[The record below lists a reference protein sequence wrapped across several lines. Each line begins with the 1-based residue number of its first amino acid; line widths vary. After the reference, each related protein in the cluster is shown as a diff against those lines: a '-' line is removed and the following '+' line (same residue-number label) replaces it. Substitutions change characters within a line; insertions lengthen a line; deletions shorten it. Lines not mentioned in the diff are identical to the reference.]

1 MQELKFKID
10 SQREVVIMDIE
21 KLIDNPNNV
30 KIHTQEQIELIKK
43 SIDKLGFNSI
53 VVIDEENMILAGH
66 GRVLAL
72 KETGEKTVPCLKI
85 SNLSEEEKLQI
96 MMMDNT
102 SVLMTGIDEEM
113 AKLVIE
119 KLELAEADLE
129 LTGLSLEKISE
140 LKIEDLDIPVNL
152 HKLLDIPEVLAIDK
166 QQNEISRETSLKLT
180 FGTRKVIITD
190 EELERLEAKYKEYI
204 NEMGV
209 DFGFVSYILGV
220 DA

>member
-10 SQREVVIMDIE
+10 SQREVVIVEIE
-21 KLIDNPNNV
+21 RLIDNPNNI

-140 LKIEDLDIPVNL
+140 LKIEDLDIP
-152 HKLLDIPEVLAIDK
+152 EVLAIDK

-190 EELERLEAKYKEYI
+190 EELERLEAKYKDYI

-209 DFGFVSYILGV
+209 DFGFVSYLLGADV
-220 DA
+220 

>member
-10 SQREVVIMDIE
+10 SQREVVIMDVE

-72 KETGEKTVPCLKI
+72 KEIGEKTVPCLKI

-119 KLELAEADLE
+119 RLELAEADLE

-140 LKIEDLDIPVNL
+140 LKIED
-152 HKLLDIPEVLAIDK
+152 LDIPEVLAIDK

-190 EELERLEAKYKEYI
+190 EELERLEIKYKEYI

>member
-1 MQELKFKID
+1 MKKFKID

-43 SIDKLGFNSI
+43 SIDKLGFNNI

-72 KETGEKTVPCLKI
+72 KEIGEKTVPCLKI

-140 LKIEDLDIPVNL
+140 LKIEDLDIP
-152 HKLLDIPEVLAIDK
+152 EVLVIDK

-190 EELERLEAKYKEYI
+190 EELERLEIKYKEYI

-209 DFGFVSYILGV
+209 DFGFVSYLLGV

>member
-10 SQREVVIMDIE
+10 SQREVVIVEIE
-21 KLIDNPNNV
+21 RLIDNPNNI

-53 VVIDEENMILAGH
+53 VVIDEDNMILAGH

-85 SNLSEEEKLQI
+85 SNLNEEEKLQI

-113 AKLVIE
+113 TKLVIE

-140 LKIEDLDIPVNL
+140 LKIED
-152 HKLLDIPEVLAIDK
+152 LDIPEVLAIDK

>member
-21 KLIDNPNNV
+21 KLVDNPNNV

-85 SNLSEEEKLQI
+85 SNQSEEEKLQI

-119 KLELAEADLE
+119 RLELAEADLE

-140 LKIEDLDIPVNL
+140 LKIEN
-152 HKLLDIPEVLAIDK
+152 LDIPEVLAIDK

-190 EELERLEAKYKEYI
+190 EELERLEARYKEYI

-209 DFGFVSYILGV
+209 DFGFVSYLLGA

>member
-85 SNLSEEEKLQI
+85 SNLNEEEKLQI

-140 LKIEDLDIPVNL
+140 LKIED
-152 HKLLDIPEVLAIDK
+152 LDIPEVLAIDK

-209 DFGFVSYILGV
+209 DFGFVSYLLGA
-220 DA
+220 DI

>member
-85 SNLSEEEKLQI
+85 NNLTEEEKLQI

-140 LKIEDLDIPVNL
+140 LKIED
-152 HKLLDIPEVLAIDK
+152 LDIPEVLAIDK

-209 DFGFVSYILGV
+209 DFGFVSYLLGADV
-220 DA
+220 

>member
-129 LTGLSLEKISE
+129 STGLSLEKISE
-140 LKIEDLDIPVNL
+140 LKIED
-152 HKLLDIPEVLAIDK
+152 LDIPEVLAIDK

-180 FGTRKVIITD
+180 FWNWEG
-190 EELERLEAKYKEYI
+190 YY
-204 NEMGV
+204 N
-209 DFGFVSYILGV
+209 
-220 DA
+220 

>member
-21 KLIDNPNNV
+21 KLIDNPNNI

-119 KLELAEADLE
+119 RLELAEADLE

-140 LKIEDLDIPVNL
+140 LKIED
-152 HKLLDIPEVLAIDK
+152 LDIPEVLAIDK

-190 EELERLEAKYKEYI
+190 EELERLEIKYKEYI

-209 DFGFVSYILGV
+209 DFGFVSYLLGV

>member
-53 VVIDEENMILAGH
+53 VVIDEDNMILAGH

-113 AKLVIE
+113 AKVVIE

-140 LKIEDLDIPVNL
+140 LKIED
-152 HKLLDIPEVLAIDK
+152 LDIPEVLAIDK

-209 DFGFVSYILGV
+209 DFGFVSYILGADV
-220 DA
+220 

>member
-85 SNLSEEEKLQI
+85 SNLNEEEKLQI

-140 LKIEDLDIPVNL
+140 LKIED
-152 HKLLDIPEVLAIDK
+152 LDIPEVLAIDK

-209 DFGFVSYILGV
+209 DFGFVSYLLGADV
-220 DA
+220 

>member
-10 SQREVVIMDIE
+10 SQREVVIMEIE

-96 MMMDNT
+96 MMIDNT

-140 LKIEDLDIPVNL
+140 LKIEDLDIP
-152 HKLLDIPEVLAIDK
+152 EVLAIDK

-190 EELERLEAKYKEYI
+190 EELERLEIKYKEYI

-209 DFGFVSYILGV
+209 DFGFVSYLLGA

>member
-30 KIHTQEQIELIKK
+30 KVHTQEQIELIKR

-119 KLELAEADLE
+119 RLELAEADLE

-140 LKIEDLDIPVNL
+140 LKIED
-152 HKLLDIPEVLAIDK
+152 LDIPEVLAIDK

>member
-140 LKIEDLDIPVNL
+140 LKIEDLDIP
-152 HKLLDIPEVLAIDK
+152 EVLAIDK

-190 EELERLEAKYKEYI
+190 EELERLEIKYKEYI

-209 DFGFVSYILGV
+209 DFGFVSYLLGV

>member
-53 VVIDEENMILAGH
+53 VVIDEDNMILAGH

-140 LKIEDLDIPVNL
+140 LKIEDLDIP
-152 HKLLDIPEVLAIDK
+152 EVLAIDK

-190 EELERLEAKYKEYI
+190 EELERLETRYKEYI

>member
-10 SQREVVIMDIE
+10 SQREVVIMEIE

-140 LKIEDLDIPVNL
+140 LKIEDLDIP
-152 HKLLDIPEVLAIDK
+152 EVLAIDK

-209 DFGFVSYILGV
+209 DFGFVSYLLGV

>member
-113 AKLVIE
+113 AKLAIE

-140 LKIEDLDIPVNL
+140 LKIED
-152 HKLLDIPEVLAIDK
+152 LDIPEVLAIDK

-209 DFGFVSYILGV
+209 DFGFVSYILGA

>member
-53 VVIDEENMILAGH
+53 VVIDDENMILAGH
-66 GRVLAL
+66 GRVSAL

-140 LKIEDLDIPVNL
+140 LKIEDLDIP
-152 HKLLDIPEVLAIDK
+152 EVLAIDK

-209 DFGFVSYILGV
+209 DFGFVSYILGADV
-220 DA
+220 

>member
-72 KETGEKTVPCLKI
+72 KETGEKTVPCLKT

-140 LKIEDLDIPVNL
+140 LKIEDLDIP
-152 HKLLDIPEVLAIDK
+152 EVLAIDK

-209 DFGFVSYILGV
+209 DFGFVSYLLGADV
-220 DA
+220 

>member
-43 SIDKLGFNSI
+43 SIDKLGFNNI

-72 KETGEKTVPCLKI
+72 KEIGEKTVPCLKI

-140 LKIEDLDIPVNL
+140 LKIEDLDIP
-152 HKLLDIPEVLAIDK
+152 EVLVIDK

-190 EELERLEAKYKEYI
+190 EELERLEIKYKEYI

-209 DFGFVSYILGV
+209 DFGFVSYLLGV

>member
-85 SNLSEEEKLQI
+85 SSLSEEEKLQI

-140 LKIEDLDIPVNL
+140 LKIEDLDIP
-152 HKLLDIPEVLAIDK
+152 EVLAIDK

-190 EELERLEAKYKEYI
+190 EELERLETRYKEYI

>member
-140 LKIEDLDIPVNL
+140 LKIEDLDIP
-152 HKLLDIPEVLAIDK
+152 EVLAIDK

-190 EELERLEAKYKEYI
+190 EELEKLEAKYKEYI

-209 DFGFVSYILGV
+209 DFGFVSYLLGADV
-220 DA
+220 

>member
-72 KETGEKTVPCLKI
+72 KETGVKTVPCLKI

-140 LKIEDLDIPVNL
+140 LKIEDLDIP
-152 HKLLDIPEVLAIDK
+152 EVLAIDK

-190 EELERLEAKYKEYI
+190 EELERLETKYKEYI

-209 DFGFVSYILGV
+209 DFGFVSYLLGA
-220 DA
+220 DI

>member
-53 VVIDEENMILAGH
+53 VVIDEKNMILAGH

-85 SNLSEEEKLQI
+85 SNLTEEEKLQI

-140 LKIEDLDIPVNL
+140 LKIEDLDIP
-152 HKLLDIPEVLAIDK
+152 EVLTIDK

-209 DFGFVSYILGV
+209 DFGFVSYLLGADV
-220 DA
+220 

>member
-1 MQELKFKID
+1 MKKFKID

-53 VVIDEENMILAGH
+53 IVIDEENMILAGH

-72 KETGEKTVPCLKI
+72 KEIGEKTVPCLKI
-85 SNLSEEEKLQI
+85 SNLSEEKKLQI

-119 KLELAEADLE
+119 RLELAEADLE

-140 LKIEDLDIPVNL
+140 LKIED
-152 HKLLDIPEVLAIDK
+152 LDIPEVLAIDK

-209 DFGFVSYILGV
+209 DFGFVSYLLGV

>member
-53 VVIDEENMILAGH
+53 VVIDEDNMILAGH

-102 SVLMTGIDEEM
+102 SVLMTGIDDEM

-119 KLELAEADLE
+119 RLELAEADLE

-140 LKIEDLDIPVNL
+140 LKIED
-152 HKLLDIPEVLAIDK
+152 LDIPEVLAIDK

-209 DFGFVSYILGV
+209 DFGFVSYLLGADV
-220 DA
+220 

>member
-1 MQELKFKID
+1 MAKFIID

-21 KLIDNPNNV
+21 KLIDNPNNI

-96 MMMDNT
+96 TMMDNT

-119 KLELAEADLE
+119 RLELAEADLE

-140 LKIEDLDIPVNL
+140 LKIED
-152 HKLLDIPEVLAIDK
+152 LDIPEVLAIDK

-190 EELERLEAKYKEYI
+190 EELERLEIKYKEYI

-209 DFGFVSYILGV
+209 DFGFVSYLLGA

>member
-21 KLIDNPNNV
+21 KLVDNPNNV

-119 KLELAEADLE
+119 KLELAEAHLE

-140 LKIEDLDIPVNL
+140 LKIAD
-152 HKLLDIPEVLAIDK
+152 LDIPEVLAIDK

-190 EELERLEAKYKEYI
+190 EELERLEARYKEYI

-209 DFGFVSYILGV
+209 DFGFVSYLLGA

>member
-10 SQREVVIMDIE
+10 SQREVVLVEIE
-21 KLIDNPNNV
+21 RLIDNPNNV

-96 MMMDNT
+96 MMLDNT

-140 LKIEDLDIPVNL
+140 LKIED
-152 HKLLDIPEVLAIDK
+152 LDIPEVLAIDK

>member
-10 SQREVVIMDIE
+10 SQREIVIMDIE
-21 KLIDNPNNV
+21 KLVDNPNNV

-72 KETGEKTVPCLKI
+72 KETGEKTIPCLKI

-119 KLELAEADLE
+119 RLELAEADLE

-140 LKIEDLDIPVNL
+140 LKIED
-152 HKLLDIPEVLAIDK
+152 LDIPEVLAIDK

>member
-10 SQREVVIMDIE
+10 SQREVVIMEIE

-140 LKIEDLDIPVNL
+140 LKIEDLDIP
-152 HKLLDIPEVLAIDK
+152 EVLAIDK

-190 EELERLEAKYKEYI
+190 EELERLETKYKEYI

-209 DFGFVSYILGV
+209 DFGFVSYLLGV

>member
-1 MQELKFKID
+1 
-10 SQREVVIMDIE
+10 
-21 KLIDNPNNV
+21 
-30 KIHTQEQIELIKK
+30 QEQIELIKK

-119 KLELAEADLE
+119 RLELAEADLE

-140 LKIEDLDIPVNL
+140 LKIED
-152 HKLLDIPEVLAIDK
+152 LDIPEVLAIDK

-190 EELERLEAKYKEYI
+190 EELERLEIKYKEYI

-209 DFGFVSYILGV
+209 DFGFVSYLLGV

>member
-119 KLELAEADLE
+119 RLELAEADLE

-140 LKIEDLDIPVNL
+140 LKIED
-152 HKLLDIPEVLAIDK
+152 LDIPEVLAIDK

-190 EELERLEAKYKEYI
+190 EELERLEIKYKEYI

-209 DFGFVSYILGV
+209 DFGFVSYLLGV

>member
-21 KLIDNPNNV
+21 KLVDNPNNV

-72 KETGEKTVPCLKI
+72 KETGEKTIPCLKI

-119 KLELAEADLE
+119 RLELAEADLE

-140 LKIEDLDIPVNL
+140 LKIED
-152 HKLLDIPEVLAIDK
+152 LDIPEVLAIDK

-209 DFGFVSYILGV
+209 DFGFVSYILGADV
-220 DA
+220 